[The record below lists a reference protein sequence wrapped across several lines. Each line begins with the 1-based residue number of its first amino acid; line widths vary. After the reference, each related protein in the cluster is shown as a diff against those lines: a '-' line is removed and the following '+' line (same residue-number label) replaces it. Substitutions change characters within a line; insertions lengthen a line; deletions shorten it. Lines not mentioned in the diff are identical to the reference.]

1 MSPPNSTSV
10 TPENTQSLLWGARL
24 LQHARDPQ
32 NLIGWLVLTAW
43 MKFMGVSAYIPTI
56 TVG

>member
-1 MSPPNSTSV
+1 MSPSDATSV

-24 LQHARDPQ
+24 LQHARDPT
-32 NLIGWLVLTAW
+32 NLIGWMVMTAW
-43 MKFMGVSAYIPTI
+43 MKYMGVSEYMPTI